1 MSRRTG
7 VGPAWWGVPRRGRRG
22 RRPRGR
28 GPALPLGRRVAG
40 WASVGVTAVL
50 VIGVLAGYV
59 KYRSIWDSIKRVD
72 VSGLLGSEPRKL
84 NNAENIL
91 VLGSDTRVGQN
102 GVGGSAAGTP
112 GGRSDTLML
121 LHISPGQAGA
131 TVLSIPRD
139 SVVPVVGC
147 GASDG
152 TAGQQAAPGQLERIN
167 AALNNGGPACT
178 WKTVAQLTGVHIDH
192 FIQLDFTGFEKII
205 DDLGGVTVC
214 LPAAVSDPRSG
225 LSLPAGPHHVFG
237 REALAFWREREAVGN
252 GSDLQRIQRDQFLM
266 ASLVQGIE
274 HSGLLNSPARVL
286 RVLGDAADAMTT
298 DTGLDQTTMLRIAES
313 LRGLRPR
320 SVQFVTAPNVA
331 YPPDPNEVEFAQPMA
346 GELFT
351 AIAHDNKLP
360 RAGRAGRPRRRP
372 AGPAGTVTPVV
383 DTTPSQVKVQVQNGA
398 GTSGLAGQVD
408 TDLTRRGFDVVGS
421 GDAATFTYTTS
432 VIEYAAPA
440 DLPAVS
446 TLKALLATVTVV
458 HDPSLTPGTITL
470 IVGSAYTGLKT
481 PSARHTAATAATPS
495 VSRLSTGDGA
505 ITASTGACQD
515 AGAFSGPNGG

>member
-1 MSRRTG
+1 MSRRTDVRG
-7 VGPAWWGVPRRGRRG
+7 TQRSVPRRGSRRQQSRN
-22 RRPRGR
+22 RRPS
-28 GPALPLGRRVAG
+28 LPPGKRIAA
-40 WASVGVTAVL
+40 WTSIGVTAVL
-50 VIGVLAGYV
+50 VIASLAAYV

-72 VSGLLGSEPRKL
+72 VTGLIGNQPRKL

-91 VLGSDTRVGQN
+91 VLGSDTRIGQN
-102 GVGGSAAGTP
+102 GVGGSAASTP

-131 TVLSIPRD
+131 TVMSIPRD
-139 SVVPVVGC
+139 SMVPVLGC

-152 TAGQQAAPGQLERIN
+152 TAGQQAVPGQLERIN

-225 LSLPAGPHHVFG
+225 LSLSAGPHHVFG

-286 RVLGDAADAMTT
+286 QVLADAADAMTT
-298 DTGLDQTTMLRIAES
+298 DTGLDQSTMLQIAES
-313 LRGLRPR
+313 LRGLRSR

-331 YPPDPNEVEFAQPMA
+331 YPPDPNEVEFAQPQA

-360 RAGRAGRPRRRP
+360 RAKKAPRPRTRP
-372 AGPAGTVTPVV
+372 ASSAGTVTPVV
-383 DTTPSQVKVQVQNGA
+383 DATPSQVKVQVENGA
-398 GTSGLAGQVD
+398 GTTGLAGQVD
-408 TDLTRRGFDVVGS
+408 TELTRRGFDVVGS

-432 VIEYAAPA
+432 VIEYAASS
-440 DLPAVS
+440 DLAAVN
-446 TLKALLATVTVV
+446 TLKAQLGDVTVQQ
-458 HDPSLTPGTITL
+458 DPSLTPGTITL
-470 IVGSAYTGLKT
+470 IVGSAYTGLKS
-481 PSARHTAATAATPS
+481 PSARHSTTTASTPS
-495 VSRLSTGDGA
+495 VSKLSSGDGA
-505 ITASTGACQD
+505 ISANVGACQD
-515 AGAFSGPNGG
+515 ARAFSG